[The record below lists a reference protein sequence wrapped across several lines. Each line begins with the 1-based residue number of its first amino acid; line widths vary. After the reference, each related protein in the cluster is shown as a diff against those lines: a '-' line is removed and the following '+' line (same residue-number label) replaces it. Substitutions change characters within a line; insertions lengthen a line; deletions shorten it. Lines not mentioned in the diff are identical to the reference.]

1 MVRKRNVSFRYFYYA
16 SKNRFDRENNG
27 KIIFEVIDSYVYLS
41 IIRTT
46 DSSKQPYSPE
56 DFEKIY
62 EILLYR

>member
-46 DSSKQPYSPE
+46 DSSKQP
-56 DFEKIY
+56 
-62 EILLYR
+62 